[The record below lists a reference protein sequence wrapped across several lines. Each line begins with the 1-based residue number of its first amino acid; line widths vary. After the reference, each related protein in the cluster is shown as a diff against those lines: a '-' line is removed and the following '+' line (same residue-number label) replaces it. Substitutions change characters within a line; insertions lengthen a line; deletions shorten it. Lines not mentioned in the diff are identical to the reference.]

1 MIEYYG
7 YEEILLALEEP
18 IEREKYENQ
27 YDLLWKGILES
38 TFWHFL
44 TFMFPKVPLEW
55 KEGCEVEFLDK
66 ELQQL
71 LPGANGRR
79 GVRHVDKLA
88 KVNLKNGMYHYFLIH
103 VEVQSTKGN
112 GDLAKRVFEYWY
124 RLYDKYQVPVT
135 TVAILADGTRSYRPD
150 RYDVS
155 FMGTEARFKFNS
167 YKILDQDESKLR
179 ENPNPFAVVVL
190 TALLALKN
198 KKVDDEQLLS
208 IKRDLYKQMI
218 RRDMTVDCMRGVYDF
233 LARYVHFDNQ
243 ENMLKFENQL
253 KRDFGGD
260 TTMGIAE
267 LLLEDVRQKAV
278 EKKALQIASN
288 LLKMGLPLTVI
299 AEATGLPLEDLKKLQ

>member
-18 IEREKYENQ
+18 VEGEKCESQ

-38 TFWHFL
+38 TFWHFMN
-44 TFMFPKVPLEW
+44 FMFPDKTLEW
-55 KEGCEVEFLDK
+55 DESCEVEFLDK

-71 LPGANGRR
+71 LPGANGRK

-88 KVNLKNGMYHYFLIH
+88 KVILENGMYHYFLIH
-103 VEVQSTKGN
+103 IEVQSTKGD

-135 TVAILADGTRSYRPD
+135 TITILADGTRSYRPNS
-150 RYDVS
+150 YDIS

-167 YKILDQDESKLR
+167 YKILDQDESELR

-198 KKVDDEQLLS
+198 RKADDEELLS
-208 IKRDLYKQMI
+208 IKRDLYAQMI

-278 EKKALQIASN
+278 EEKALQIASN
-288 LLKMGLPLTVI
+288 LLKMGLSLAVI
-299 AEATGLPLEDLKKLQ
+299 AEATGLHIEHLKELK